1 MKDASATNMDTTIR
15 NVQDKK
21 QALGER
27 SAKVDAIAA
36 QVTRLER
43 AMNDEDAPRVSCL
56 GWLFRRRAR
65 HSSASLDQA
74 VFGHKASSNTA
85 SNTASNRLTAAA
97 ASMEQHAE
105 TLGERAGAAR
115 AKAKSLMSAGKK
127 TEALACLKKAKQAEG
142 QHTNAMATASALER
156 QIDMLAESAL
166 QKEVATALSAS
177 VAVAKKKTIGLMSK
191 TEDAVDAAVE
201 LKDFAEDVSSVLG
214 GLQADNFD
222 DDELLEELEAMQAD
236 GAESDVSAPAAPV
249 AVQSPAIVVGIDPS
263 AYPAAP
269 KASKKLERK
278 SLLSDDGA
286 VHSESM

>member
-1 MKDASATNMDTTIR
+1 
-15 NVQDKK
+15 
-21 QALGER
+21 
-27 SAKVDAIAA
+27 
-36 QVTRLER
+36 
-43 AMNDEDAPRVSCL
+43 
-56 GWLFRRRAR
+56 
-65 HSSASLDQA
+65 
-74 VFGHKASSNTA
+74 
-85 SNTASNRLTAAA
+85 
-97 ASMEQHAE
+97 MEQHAE

-142 QHTNAMATASALER
+142 QHANAMATASALER

-236 GAESDVSAPAAPV
+236 ESDVSAPAAPV